1 MSIQVLV
8 LGGTGLLGEPVARK
22 LQADGFTVRI
32 LVRETARAHE
42 RFPIGFEI
50 VEGDVANPDNLRSA
64 LQGCDGVH
72 ISVGGQVDQ
81 LSAENV
87 VSLSPGLGISRI
99 CYISGA
105 TVREENRWF
114 PMVAQK
120 LEAEKAIRE
129 CGIPYSIFCPTW
141 PMEMVARFARDGKPF
156 MMGKQPL
163 PVHLFAAADLAR
175 MVSNA
180 FQKQEAA
187 NKRFTIFGP
196 EAITLKNALLQY
208 CSVFHP
214 EVEKVSSI
222 PVWLAKLMGT
232 LMRNPAMKFGVE
244 LMGHFEKTAER
255 GDPAEANALLGAP
268 QITLTTWMENRKG
281 KGERLRYSQE
291 RFLAGFSVCFW

>member
-1 MSIQVLV
+1 MNKRILV
-8 LGGTGLLGEPVARK
+8 LGGTGLLGEPVSRK
-22 LQADGFTVRI
+22 LQADGFNVRI
-32 LVRETARAHE
+32 LVRDPEKARD
-42 RFPIGFEI
+42 RFPAGFEI
-50 VEGDVANPDNLRSA
+50 VQGDVTDKDSLRTA
-64 LQGCDGVH
+64 MQDCFGVH
-72 ISVGGQVDQ
+72 ISVGGAVDQ

-87 VSLSPGLGISRI
+87 AALAPKLGVQRIS
-99 CYISGA
+99 YISGA

-120 LEAEKAIRE
+120 LEAEKVIRE
-129 CGIPYSIFCPTW
+129 SGIPYSIFCPTW

-156 MMGKQPL
+156 MMGAQPL

-214 EVEKVSSI
+214 EVEKVSSM

-232 LMRNPAMKFGVE
+232 LMRNPAMKFGAE
-244 LMGHFEKTAER
+244 LMGYFEKTAEG
-255 GDPAEANALLGAP
+255 GDPSDTNALLGAP
-268 QITLTTWMENRKG
+268 QITFNAWMNDRKG
-281 KGERLRYSQE
+281 K
-291 RFLAGFSVCFW
+291 VV

>member
-1 MSIQVLV
+1 MNKRILV

-22 LQADGFTVRI
+22 LQADGFSVRI
-32 LVRETARAHE
+32 LVRDPVKARD
-42 RFPIGFEI
+42 RFPTGFEI
-50 VEGDVANPDNLRSA
+50 VQGDVTDKDSLRTA
-64 LQGCDGVH
+64 MQDCFGVH
-72 ISVGGQVDQ
+72 ISVGGAVDQ

-87 VSLSPGLGISRI
+87 AALAPKLGVQRIS
-99 CYISGA
+99 YISGA

-120 LEAEKAIRE
+120 LEAEKVIRKS
-129 CGIPYSIFCPTW
+129 GIPYSIFCPTW

-156 MMGKQPL
+156 MMGAQPL

-214 EVEKVSSI
+214 EVEKVSSM

-232 LMRNPAMKFGVE
+232 LMRNPAMKFGAE
-244 LMGHFEKTAER
+244 LMGYFEKTAEG
-255 GDPAEANALLGAP
+255 GDPSDTNALLGEP
-268 QITLTTWMENRKG
+268 QIPFDVWMDSRKG
-281 KGERLRYSQE
+281 KEVQS
-291 RFLAGFSVCFW
+291 

>member
-1 MSIQVLV
+1 MNKRILV
-8 LGGTGLLGEPVARK
+8 LGGTGLLGEPVSRK
-22 LQADGFTVRI
+22 LQADGFNVRI
-32 LVRETARAHE
+32 LVRDPEKARD
-42 RFPIGFEI
+42 RFPAGFEI
-50 VEGDVANPDNLRSA
+50 VQGDVTDKDSLRTA
-64 LQGCDGVH
+64 MQDCFGVH
-72 ISVGGQVDQ
+72 ISVGGAVDQ

-87 VSLSPGLGISRI
+87 AALAPKLGVQRIS
-99 CYISGA
+99 YISGA

-120 LEAEKAIRE
+120 LEAEKVIRE
-129 CGIPYSIFCPTW
+129 SGIPYSIFCPTW

-156 MMGKQPL
+156 MMGAQPL

-214 EVEKVSSI
+214 EVEKVSSM

-232 LMRNPAMKFGVE
+232 LMRNPAMKFGAE
-244 LMGHFEKTAER
+244 LMGYFEKTAEG
-255 GDPAEANALLGAP
+255 GDPAEANAILGAP
-268 QITLTTWMENRKG
+268 QITFDAWMESRKG
-281 KGERLRYSQE
+281 KEAQQ
-291 RFLAGFSVCFW
+291 